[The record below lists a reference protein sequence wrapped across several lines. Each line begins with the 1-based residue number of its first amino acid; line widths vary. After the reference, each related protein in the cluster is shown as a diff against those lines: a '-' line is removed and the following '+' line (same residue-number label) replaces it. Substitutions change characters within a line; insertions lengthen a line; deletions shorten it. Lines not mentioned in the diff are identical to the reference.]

1 MQKTLHTGELRS
13 KKKFTVIFL
22 YRYKNLIFEI
32 VAALHLLLFIYT
44 GVNKF
49 LALDDLRFVLKQY
62 PLIGSFPEIIAWGV
76 PLIELLVAGLL
87 FVPKTKKL
95 GLTLSAALMSVFT
108 AYIVYMI
115 IYVPKLPCTCGG
127 MLQTLSWTQH
137 IIFNLSFLFLA
148 IVALRF
154 YKKTELR
161 KRNYL

>member
-76 PLIELLVAGLL
+76 PLIELLAPGCCL
-87 FVPKTKKL
+87 FQRQKSLVSHYPPL
-95 GLTLSAALMSVFT
+95 
-108 AYIVYMI
+108 
-115 IYVPKLPCTCGG
+115 
-127 MLQTLSWTQH
+127 
-137 IIFNLSFLFLA
+137 
-148 IVALRF
+148 
-154 YKKTELR
+154 
-161 KRNYL
+161 